1 MENDYI
7 LFSPIGNTDPVSH
20 GRDGAM
26 LHICRNYRPSKVYL
40 FYSREMCKIHDLDDR
55 YGLAVRDLRDRL
67 GLDIT
72 YEEFFER
79 DLEEAHRFD
88 DICERI
94 KRRLDEIHAANPDKT
109 ILLNISSGTPAM
121 KGALTL
127 LDNLLPYETL
137 AVQVSSPDD
146 ARKNRDEE
154 VLERSKHIREEIHN
168 NLDFESSAPKRAET
182 EEHSNI
188 YTEIVKKDICGHIDA
203 YDYKAALRQLDDIK
217 RHHGKISSRVE
228 VLLNAADLRLNR
240 ADRGKLK
247 QCMTAEEK
255 TLVFAELPNDQLVEI
270 SEYALWMSVKK
281 KCNHIPDFIRGITP
295 VLYELSMHYLNRV
308 LGKKISSILKDKS
321 SGKVSC
327 GKIFDEEKRN
337 EPLYKECMEILGDRY
352 DNSRFI
358 SSDRL
363 IAMIAGMSA
372 DPDDVR
378 RFNRLRD
385 FEESTRNRIAH
396 SIPTKKQ
403 LRESDD
409 TRIEEVWKAL
419 CLLLEE
425 VFGMNDEEFE
435 YYLGSY
441 DRMNAILKKEVIE
454 SGK

>member
-1 MENDYI
+1 MESNYI

-26 LHICRNYRPSKVYL
+26 LHICRHYRPSKVYL
-40 FYSREMCKIHDLDDR
+40 FYSYEMCKIRDLDDR
-55 YGLAVRDLRDRL
+55 YRLAVRDLCDRL

-72 YEEFFER
+72 CEEFFER
-79 DLEEAHRFD
+79 DLEDAHRFD

-154 VLERSKHIREEIHN
+154 VMERSKRIREEIHN
-168 NLDFESSAPKRAET
+168 NLDFESSAPMRAET

-217 RHHGKISSRVE
+217 RHHGKISSHVE

-240 ADRGKLK
+240 ADSSTLK
-247 QCMTAEEK
+247 RYLNDEEK
-255 TLVFAELPNDQLVEI
+255 AIVFAKTQNKLVDEI
-270 SEYALWMSVKK
+270 AEYALWMNVKK

-295 VLYELSMHYLNRV
+295 ILYELSMLYLNRV
-308 LGKKISSILKDKS
+308 LGKKMSSVLVDIKHN
-321 SGKVSC
+321 GNVC
-327 GKIFDEEKRN
+327 GKRFDDAKASD
-337 EPLYKECMEILGDRY
+337 PLYIECMNILGYY
-352 DNSRFI
+352 DNRRFI
-358 SSDRL
+358 SSEKL
-363 IAMIAGMSA
+363 IVLISGMGA

-378 RFNRLRD
+378 LFNRLRD

-396 SIPTKKQ
+396 SIPGRKQ
-403 LRESDD
+403 LEESGDD
-409 TRIEEVWKAL
+409 KIDDVWNAL
-419 CLLLEE
+419 CLLSEE
-425 VFGMNDEEFE
+425 IFGMNDEEFE

-441 DRMNAILKKEVIE
+441 DRMNAILKKEVME